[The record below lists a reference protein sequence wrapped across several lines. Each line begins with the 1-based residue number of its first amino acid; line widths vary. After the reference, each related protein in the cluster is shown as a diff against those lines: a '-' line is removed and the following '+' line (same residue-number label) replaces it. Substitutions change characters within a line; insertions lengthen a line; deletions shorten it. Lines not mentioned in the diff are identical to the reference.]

1 MPAGKTVKTGDKSA
15 AGRPEGAAGA
25 VQCPRNLRHSFEDR
39 ERPWRRG
46 SLLSVGEAVRA
57 EMR

>member
-1 MPAGKTVKTGDKSA
+1 MPASKTVKTGDKSA
-15 AGRPEGAAGA
+15 AVGTAGA